1 MSQMKIIQILLH
13 KRKKSANKLQKQMLR
28 NRSQMNLWKRKLR
41 RQRNN
46 KLIKKMAMANLLTL
60 NPMNKIA
67 KLRNNQV
74 NQKRRKSATARRIK
88 LQRTLSK
95 IKITLHKEV
104 TNNSIL
110 TVTTTDAT
118 KIAAITPMTITLL
131 NILTNNNQRI
141 IPKTKL
147 TPWNGKISISTY
159 DQNFILR
166 YVISAMQH

>member
-1 MSQMKIIQILLH
+1 
-13 KRKKSANKLQKQMLR
+13 
-28 NRSQMNLWKRKLR
+28 
-41 RQRNN
+41 
-46 KLIKKMAMANLLTL
+46 MAMANLLTL

-147 TPWNGKISISTY
+147 TP
-159 DQNFILR
+159 
-166 YVISAMQH
+166 